1 VQDQDGNPIS
11 GAELSVAGVLNH
23 SDASGHFELIIP
35 GDKLAQEMDLQAV
48 AHGYTAQKYKVA
60 PNANE
65 LTITLPTAP

>member
-1 VQDQDGNPIS
+1 MQDQDGNPIS
-11 GAELSVAGVLNH
+11 GAELSVAGLLTH

-48 AHGYTAQKYKVA
+48 AHGYKTQTYKVVS
-60 PNANE
+60 NANE